1 MKIKDVTGHCPPPRR
16 YLEETTGPIRAVGRG
31 IGSRWRTGSIRRW
44 AEWWRRS
51 LRLMCALINSSTNL
65 GC

>member
-1 MKIKDVTGHCPPPRR
+1 MLVAASSRNAATGH
-16 YLEETTGPIRAVGRG
+16 IRAAGRS

-51 LRLMCALINSSTNL
+51 LRL
-65 GC
+65 